1 MSVKN
6 LLIDFDD
13 SASVEDIISRCRTDF
28 LCNVFGRSLEKGSF
42 QWDKS
47 ELIFFATSSAGPL
60 KRGLSNGINLLK
72 GF

>member
-47 ELIFFATSSAGPL
+47 SKRFLKIETNYGDVFFRHTLQA
-60 KRGLSNGINLLK
+60 N
-72 GF
+72 